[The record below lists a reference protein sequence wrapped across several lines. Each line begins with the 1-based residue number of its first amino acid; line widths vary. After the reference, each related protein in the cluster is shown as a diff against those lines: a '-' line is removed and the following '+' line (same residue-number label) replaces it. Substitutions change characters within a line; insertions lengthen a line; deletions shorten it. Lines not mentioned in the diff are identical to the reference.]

1 MQKNKA
7 EKSSQYDLVNGNVL
21 TILRCSSPGASSM
34 SIYRNTDKLVD
45 SIVEFFTSG
54 GKRAGKKSIA
64 KCIKDTETIIE
75 RDDLYVELE
84 YHATILGQLI
94 DCYHLTKV

>member
-54 GKRAGKKSIA
+54 GKRTGKKSIA

>member
-45 SIVEFFTSG
+45 SIVEFHVVFQASLL
-54 GKRAGKKSIA
+54 ALLA
-64 KCIKDTETIIE
+64 
-75 RDDLYVELE
+75 V
-84 YHATILGQLI
+84 
-94 DCYHLTKV
+94 